1 VCRATSTDGQARRLA
16 ATAALGRGF
25 SRRRGACSCR
35 GWETKRYPRSVNRP
49 ISGEAAGDGQ

>member
-1 VCRATSTDGQARRLA
+1 VASVFELTSTDGQARRLA

-35 GWETKRYPRSVNRP
+35 G
-49 ISGEAAGDGQ
+49 